1 MKKIIKIFLILVLG
15 LSSVSCFKKVTEQEA
30 REVLQTHLQNRYGE
44 SFEIGMMGIRST
56 GKEKWYEAE
65 I

>member
-1 MKKIIKIFLILVLG
+1 MKKLLKIFFILIVG

-44 SFEIGMMGIRST
+44 PFEIGMMGIRSS
-56 GKEKWYEAE
+56 GD
-65 I
+65 